1 MVRLQHA
8 ADISRYFQ
16 STLGNWDHRETGNK
30 RAQDTPISP
39 PGACFPI
46 YVAFTTSLCC
56 NSNMNTKADTTCD
69 PILSAIFQRRAIRAF
84 EAVQIPVST
93 RDLLLQSA
101 RQAPSSFNMQPYRL
115 YWVESSAQRAVVAK
129 LCLSQN
135 PAQTASAL
143 VVAVAD
149 IGSLRS
155 TARLQLAWMRQSGFP
170 AHKIR
175 EYVRRARIGRIIFMP
190 GPLNLFGIV
199 KGALFRLLNV
209 FRSIGSPPV
218 TRHDLFKWAGKST
231 ALACQ
236 NLMIAAEVVG
246 LNTCPMEGFD
256 GPRLARYLGLS
267 RKRQEI
273 VMVIAIGKK
282 SSSYTAQP
290 QWRRPIEATV
300 TFL

>member
-1 MVRLQHA
+1 MN
-8 ADISRYFQ
+8 IK
-16 STLGNWDHRETGNK
+16 TG
-30 RAQDTPISP
+30 
-39 PGACFPI
+39 
-46 YVAFTTSLCC
+46 TTS
-56 NSNMNTKADTTCD
+56 DT
-69 PILSAIFQRRAIRAF
+69 ILSAIFQRRAIRAF
-84 EAVQIPVST
+84 EAVEIPVST

-115 YWVESSAQRAVVAK
+115 YWVESPAQREAVAK
-129 LCLSQN
+129 LCMGQN

-155 TARLQLAWMRQSGFP
+155 TAQLQSEWMRQSGFP
-170 AHKIR
+170 ERKVR
-175 EYVRRARIGRIIFMP
+175 EYVRTARIGRIIFMP
-190 GPLNLFGIV
+190 GPLNLFGIL
-199 KGALFRLLNV
+199 KKALFRLLNAS
-209 FRSIGSPPV
+209 RSIGSPPV
-218 TRHDLFKWAGKST
+218 TRHEVFKWASKST

-236 NLMIAAEVVG
+236 NLMIAAEAVG
-246 LNTCPMEGFD
+246 LNTCPMEGFN
-256 GPRLARYLGLS
+256 GPLLGRYLGLS

-290 QWRRPIEATV
+290 QWRRPIETTV

>member
-1 MVRLQHA
+1 
-8 ADISRYFQ
+8 
-16 STLGNWDHRETGNK
+16 
-30 RAQDTPISP
+30 
-39 PGACFPI
+39 
-46 YVAFTTSLCC
+46 
-56 NSNMNTKADTTCD
+56 MNAKADTTSA
-69 PILSAIFQRRAIRAF
+69 PILSAIFRRRAIRAF
-84 EAVQIPVST
+84 EAVEIPVSA

-115 YWVESSAQRAVVAK
+115 YWVESPEQRDAVAR
-129 LCLSQN
+129 LCLSQS
-135 PAQTASAL
+135 PARTASAL

-155 TARLQLAWMRQSGFP
+155 TAQLQSAWMRESGFP
-170 AHKIR
+170 ARKIR
-175 EYVRRARIGRIIFMP
+175 DYVRTARIGRIIFMP
-190 GPLNLFGIV
+190 GPLNLFGIL
-199 KGALFRLLNV
+199 KKALFRLLNA

-218 TRHDLFKWAGKST
+218 MRHEVFKWASKST

-256 GPRLARYLGLS
+256 AQRLVRYLGLS
-267 RKRQEI
+267 RKGQEI

>member
-1 MVRLQHA
+1 MNA
-8 ADISRYFQ
+8 
-16 STLGNWDHRETGNK
+16 EM
-30 RAQDTPISP
+30 
-39 PGACFPI
+39 I
-46 YVAFTTSLCC
+46 Y
-56 NSNMNTKADTTCD
+56 D
-69 PILSAIFQRRAIRAF
+69 PTLSAIFKRRAVRAF
-84 EAVQIPVST
+84 EAVQIPGAT

-115 YWVESSAQRAVVAK
+115 YWVESPAQRDAVAK
-129 LCLSQN
+129 LCMSQS

-155 TARLQLAWMRQSGFP
+155 TAQLQAAWMRQSSFSSR
-170 AHKIR
+170 KIR
-175 EYVRRARIGRIIFMP
+175 EYERTARIGRIIFMP
-190 GPLNLFGIV
+190 GPLNLFGML
-199 KGALFRLLNV
+199 KKALFWLVNV

-218 TRHDLFKWAGKST
+218 MRHEVFKWASKST

-236 NLMIAAEVVG
+236 NLMIAAEVAG

-256 GPRLARYLGLS
+256 GQRLARYLGLS
-267 RKRQEI
+267 RKHQEI
-273 VMVIAIGKK
+273 LMVIAIGKK

-300 TFL
+300 AFL

>member
-1 MVRLQHA
+1 MNSKA
-8 ADISRYFQ
+8 
-16 STLGNWDHRETGNK
+16 ET
-30 RAQDTPISP
+30 AS
-39 PGACFPI
+39 
-46 YVAFTTSLCC
+46 
-56 NSNMNTKADTTCD
+56 D

-84 EAVQIPVST
+84 ETVQIPATT
-93 RDLLLQSA
+93 RDLLLHSA

-115 YWVESSAQRAVVAK
+115 YWVESPAQRDAVAR

-135 PAQTASAL
+135 PARTASAL

-149 IGSLRS
+149 VGSLRS
-155 TARLQLAWMRQSGFP
+155 TAQLQSAWMRQAGFS
-170 AHKIR
+170 ARKIR
-175 EYVRRARIGRIIFMP
+175 EYEWTARIGRIIFMP
-190 GPLNLFGIV
+190 GPLNLFGIL
-199 KGALFRLLNV
+199 KGALFRLLNA

-218 TRHDLFKWAGKST
+218 MRHEVFKWASKST

-236 NLMIAAEVVG
+236 NLMIAAEVLG

-256 GPRLARYLGLS
+256 GQRLARYLGLS

-282 SSSYTAQP
+282 SAGYTAQP
-290 QWRRPIEATV
+290 QWRRPIDATV

>member
-1 MVRLQHA
+1 
-8 ADISRYFQ
+8 
-16 STLGNWDHRETGNK
+16 
-30 RAQDTPISP
+30 
-39 PGACFPI
+39 
-46 YVAFTTSLCC
+46 
-56 NSNMNTKADTTCD
+56 MNAKADLTSD

-93 RDLLLQSA
+93 RDLLLQAA

-115 YWVESSAQRAVVAK
+115 YWVESPAERDAVAK
-129 LCLSQN
+129 LCHNQN
-135 PAQTASAL
+135 PAKTASAL

-149 IGSLRS
+149 LGSLRS
-155 TARLQLAWMRQSGFP
+155 TSQLQAEWMRESGFP

-175 EYVRRARIGRIIFMP
+175 EYVRTARIGRILFMP
-190 GPLNLFGIV
+190 GPLNLFGIL
-199 KGALFRLLNV
+199 KKAFFLLLNA

-218 TRHDLFKWAGKST
+218 TRLDLFKWAGKST

-246 LNTCPMEGFD
+246 LNTCPMEGFN

-267 RKRQEI
+267 RKVQEI

-290 QWRRPIEATV
+290 QWRRPIETTV
-300 TFL
+300 IFL